1 MNSLYSL
8 LIQPSGYMR
17 IPADWSSGGQP
28 ALQCAKHTPEGG
40 QVWLRV
46 VEDDGEALIRVK
58 DLGIGMEAKLL
69 PHLFEL
75 FTQGGRGLDR
85 TQGGLGI
92 GLALVKGL
100 VEMHGGTVTAQSE
113 GPGLGSE
120 FVVRLPTVPAPA
132 PQPELLP
139 PPDSAE
145 PSDRPLRMLLVDDLA
160 DTRRIFGRLLEI
172 LGYQVGTARDGP
184 SALEAALEFR
194 PDVVL
199 LDIGLPGMNGYEVAQ
214 RMRQEPGLQKAVLVA
229 ITGYGQE
236 SDRQRSREA
245 GFDHH
250 LVKPP
255 DIDALRQLFA
265 AIAEAGE
272 S

>member
-1 MNSLYSL
+1 
-8 LIQPSGYMR
+8 
-17 IPADWSSGGQP
+17 
-28 ALQCAKHTPEGG
+28 
-40 QVWLRV
+40 

-58 DLGIGMEAKLL
+58 DSGIGMEAELL

-75 FTQGGRGLDR
+75 FTQGGRGPER

-92 GLALVKGL
+92 GLALVKSL

-184 SALEAALEFR
+184 STLEAALEFR

-214 RMRQEPGLQKAVLVA
+214 RMRQEPGLQKPVLIAV
-229 ITGYGQE
+229 TGYGQE